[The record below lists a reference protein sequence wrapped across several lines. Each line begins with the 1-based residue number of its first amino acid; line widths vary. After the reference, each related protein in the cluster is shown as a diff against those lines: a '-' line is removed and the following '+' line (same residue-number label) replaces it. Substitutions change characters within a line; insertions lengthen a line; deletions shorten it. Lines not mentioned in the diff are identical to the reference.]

1 MGVVHLEMEVVE
13 AVDNVLHLEA
23 VDNVRHQEEVGRD
36 LLQAEV
42 DSDPHPVA
50 VDKGPLQENEVCCF
64 YAIYIVNL
72 LLFVTSNWL
81 LKCTFTKRKERESCY
96 VIVVGQ
102 VLTLFSLHNKR

>member
-1 MGVVHLEMEVVE
+1 MVHLEMEVVE

-50 VDKGPLQENEVCCF
+50 VDKGPLQGNDVCCF
-64 YAIYIVNL
+64 YVIHIVNL
-72 LLFVTSNWL
+72 LLLATVQWL
-81 LKCTFTKRKERESCY
+81 
-96 VIVVGQ
+96 
-102 VLTLFSLHNKR
+102 